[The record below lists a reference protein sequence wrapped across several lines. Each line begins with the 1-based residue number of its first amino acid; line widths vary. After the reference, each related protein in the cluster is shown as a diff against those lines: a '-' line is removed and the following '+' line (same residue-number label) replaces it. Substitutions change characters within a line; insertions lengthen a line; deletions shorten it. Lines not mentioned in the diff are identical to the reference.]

1 MKLFRKL
8 HLWLSVPFGLVIT
21 ILCFTGAILIFER
34 EVTELSQPHLYKVK
48 ALGEEVMPLEKLIN
62 LASEHIAPD
71 AAITGVTITN
81 DPERTYQLHL
91 SNPQRASIYVDQYS
105 GEVLGQSKRLPLF
118 STTLKLHRWLMGSPR
133 AEDGGIGIGKLIVG
147 ISTIMFVFVLI
158 SGAVIWWPR
167 NRQMLKNRLSIKWS
181 KGCKRLLYDLHI
193 AGGIYALVVLLALS
207 LTGLTWSFSWYRGG
221 FYKVFGSE
229 VVERPKGKGITAGSQ
244 SEAVEFAKWQS
255 VYEELVA
262 RDSSYAKITISNGT
276 AQQYHDKWGNQRAAD
291 SYTFEPATGEI
302 IKHMPYAQ
310 SDKTKK
316 IGGWIHSIHLGIW
329 GGIFSRIVTF
339 LAALL
344 GASLP
349 LTGYYLWFKRL
360 YNRHSVKREG

>member
-1 MKLFRKL
+1 
-8 HLWLSVPFGLVIT
+8 
-21 ILCFTGAILIFER
+21 
-34 EVTELSQPHLYKVK
+34 
-48 ALGEEVMPLEKLIN
+48 
-62 LASEHIAPD
+62 
-71 AAITGVTITN
+71 
-81 DPERTYQLHL
+81 
-91 SNPQRASIYVDQYS
+91 
-105 GEVLGQSKRLPLF
+105 
-118 STTLKLHRWLMGSPR
+118 MGS
-133 AEDGGIGIGKLIVG
+133 
-147 ISTIMFVFVLI
+147 M
-158 SGAVIWWPR
+158 
-167 NRQMLKNRLSIKWS
+167 
-181 KGCKRLLYDLHI
+181 GCTRLLYDLHI

-229 VVERPKGKGITAGSQ
+229 VVERSKSKGITAGAQ

-302 IKHMPYAQ
+302 IKHIPYAQ